1 MTKKYEVRRAIV
13 RALYD
18 YVNAQNL
25 DTIACHDAV
34 IMTESDVA
42 ILRREW
48 QNLLNAGYLKAV
60 PGYNGEFCL
69 LSAALRTKMD
79 AGKAMRDDEFL
90 FGPGAIR

>member
-1 MTKKYEVRRAIV
+1 MANTFAVRRAIV

-34 IMTESDVA
+34 IMTEADAS

-48 QNLLNAGYLKAV
+48 QNLIDASYLKAV
-60 PGYNGEFCL
+60 SGYQNEYCT
-69 LSAALRTKMD
+69 LSPALRAKMD
-79 AGKAMRDDEFL
+79 QGKAMHDDEFL